1 MINTLKAVAISL
13 GLIMPLSAMA
23 QDHKNLDFYIGFG
36 PTGSYDLYG
45 RLLAKHIGKYLPGN
59 PTVTVKS
66 MPGAN
71 GLTLANYL
79 YKVAPQD
86 GTAIGTIARG
96 AATDPLLGT
105 QGANFDST
113 KFNWIG
119 SANDEVGVCMIFKST
134 GVSTLEEAKKTEVI
148 LGGTTAGGDDAQFP
162 YFINKI
168 IGTKFKLVIGYPGN
182 SDVNLAMERGE
193 VHGRCGASWS
203 RVPVDT
209 PLWITENRL
218 NVLVQLA
225 NKKDPALPNVPL
237 IAEFAKTDM
246 EKGVFKLVFAR
257 QTMGRPFLAPPNVP
271 ANKVNELRRA
281 FDAAMKD
288 PELLA
293 EAKKLKLDIDPVSG
307 EAVQQLVAEA
317 YAMPKEII
325 NYAAEIMKEAAK

>member
-1 MINTLKAVAISL
+1 MINTLKAAALSI
-13 GLIMPLSAMA
+13 GLIMPLPAMA
-23 QDHKNLDFYIGFG
+23 QDYKNLDLFIGFG
-36 PTGSYDLYG
+36 PTGSYNLYG
-45 RLLAKHIGKYLPGN
+45 KLLSRHIGKYLPGN

-79 YKVAPQD
+79 YRAAPQD
-86 GTAIGTIARG
+86 GTAIGIIARG

-105 QGANFDST
+105 PGANFDSS

-119 SANDEVGVCMIFKST
+119 SANDEVGTCMIFKST
-134 GVSTLEEAKKTEVI
+134 GVATLEEAKKTEVI

-168 IGTKFKLVIGYPGN
+168 IGTKFKLVTGYPGN

-193 VHGRCGASWS
+193 VFGRCGASWS
-203 RVPVDT
+203 RVLVET
-209 PLWITENRL
+209 PQWIAEDKL

-225 NKKDPALPNVPL
+225 NKRDPTLPNVPL
-237 IAEFAKTDM
+237 IAEFAKTDID
-246 EKGVFKLVFAR
+246 KGVFKLIFAR
-257 QTMGRPFLAPPNVP
+257 QTMGRPFLSPPNVP

-288 PELLA
+288 PELLSEA
-293 EAKKLKLDIDPVSG
+293 EKQKLDIDPVSG
-307 EAVQQLVAEA
+307 EAVQQLVADA

-325 NYAAEIMKEAAK
+325 NYAAQIMKEAAK